1 MQVQETVIV
10 GVYLLVMIAMGVY
23 FARRA
28 HSSEDDY
35 WSAGRKINS
44 FVGGVAL
51 FAALASASS
60 LMGAVGGGV
69 ELGLP
74 FFMTYGFAATAILPF
89 TVFLISGQIR
99 RSGVR
104 TMPEFFK
111 VRYGRRTAAVAAL
124 IIVVAM
130 TFYMV
135 PQLTAS
141 GLIGQ
146 HILGI
151 DYGWAVLLL
160 GGGFTI
166 YAALGGMWAI
176 TYTDLIQGIIIVA
189 GLAIVSTAIW
199 LQHDGP
205 GNLLNDALA
214 VNPELGSVTQHWM
227 TYFGIF
233 LAFLWFGVIS
243 PSAVMRNFASKSAK
257 VARRSAFV
265 ASFFYATVFIL
276 GFFMVLAG
284 TSLGTIGELE
294 NTDMIFLQ
302 VIEFYLPPILAG
314 IMMAALIS
322 AIMSSAD
329 AMLLA
334 ISAGVSQDLYKGY
347 FKPNA
352 SEKTVVRIGFV
363 VMLVA
368 AAVGIW
374 IAWDP
379 PGLIAIMVGWVG
391 GALLSTFGFPMVL
404 GIWWKRAN
412 AAGALAGMLGGGI
425 TFIVLVSGEF
435 FALVAEPIIAAPIS
449 LVLTIVVSLV
459 TSPPSEETR
468 RMVDLWHNDQ
478 QDFEEV
484 LSDSK

>member
-1 MQVQETVIV
+1 MQVQESIII
-10 GVYLLVMIAMGVY
+10 GIYLLVMIFMGLY

-28 HSSEDDY
+28 QSSEDDY
-35 WSAGRKINS
+35 WSAGRRINS

-69 ELGLP
+69 QLGLP
-74 FFMTYGFAATAILPF
+74 FFMTYAFAATAILPF

-104 TMPEFFK
+104 TMPEYFK
-111 VRYGRRTAAVAAL
+111 VRYGRGVAGVAAV
-124 IIVVAM
+124 IVVVAM

-146 HILGI
+146 YILGI
-151 DYGWAVLLL
+151 DYGLAVLLF
-160 GGGFTI
+160 GAGFTL

-176 TYTDLIQGIIIVA
+176 TYTDLIQGLIITV
-189 GLAIVSTAIW
+189 GLAIAATVIW
-199 LQHDGP
+199 ISHGGP
-205 GNLLNDALA
+205 GNLLSDAMA
-214 VNPELGSVTQHWM
+214 VDPELGSVTQHWM

-265 ASFFYATVFIL
+265 ASFFYAGVFVF

-284 TSLGTIGELE
+284 AGLGIVGELE
-294 NTDMIFLQ
+294 NTDMIFLR
-302 VIEFYLPPILAG
+302 VLEFYLPPLVAG
-314 IMMAALIS
+314 ILMAALIS

-334 ISAGVSQDLYKGY
+334 ISAGVSQDLFKG
-347 FKPNA
+347 FIRPQA
-352 SEKTVVRIGFV
+352 SEKTVVRLGLV
-363 VMLVA
+363 VMFVA
-368 AAVGIW
+368 AGLGIW

-391 GALLSTFGFPMVL
+391 GALLSTFGFPVVL

-412 AAGALAGMLGGGI
+412 GPGALAGMLGGGI

-449 LVLTIVVSLV
+449 LVLTVGVSLL
-459 TSPPSEETR
+459 TSPPTVETR
-468 RMVDLWHNDQ
+468 AMVDLWHS
-478 QDFEEV
+478 EERDMEGV
-484 LSDSK
+484 

>member
-1 MQVQETVIV
+1 MQVQESIII
-10 GVYLLVMIAMGVY
+10 GIYLVVMILMGLY

-28 HSSEDDY
+28 QSSEDDY

-69 ELGLP
+69 QLGLP
-74 FFMTYGFAATAILPF
+74 FFMTYAFAATAILPF

-104 TMPEFFK
+104 TMPEYFK
-111 VRYGRRTAAVAAL
+111 IRYGRGVAGVAAL
-124 IIVVAM
+124 IVVVAM

-146 HILGI
+146 YILGI
-151 DYGWAVLLL
+151 DYGLAVLLF
-160 GGGFTI
+160 GGGFTL

-176 TYTDLIQGIIIVA
+176 TYTDLIQGLIITI
-189 GLAIVSTAIW
+189 GLAVAATAIW
-199 LQHDGP
+199 IYHSGP
-205 GNLLNDALA
+205 ANLLNDALA
-214 VNPELGSVTQHWM
+214 VDPDLGSVTQHWM

-243 PSAVMRNFASKSAK
+243 PSAVMRNFASKSAR

-265 ASFFYATVFIL
+265 ASFFYAGVFAF

-284 TSLGTIGELE
+284 ASLGTVGDLD

-302 VIEFYLPPILAG
+302 VVEFYLPPLLAG
-314 IMMAALIS
+314 VLMAALIS

-334 ISAGVSQDLYKGY
+334 ISAGVSQDLYKG
-347 FKPNA
+347 FVRPHA
-352 SEKTVVRIGFV
+352 SEKTVVRLGFV
-363 VMLVA
+363 VMFLA
-368 AAVGIW
+368 AALGIW

-391 GALLSTFGFPMVL
+391 GALLSTFGFPLVL

-412 AAGALAGMLGGGI
+412 GPGALAGMLGGGI

-449 LVLTIVVSLV
+449 LILTVVVSLL
-459 TSPPSEETR
+459 TAPPSAETQA
-468 RMVDLWHNDQ
+468 MVDLWHS
-478 QDFEEV
+478 EERDV
-484 LSDSK
+484 KGV

>member
-1 MQVQETVIV
+1 MQVQESIII
-10 GVYLLVMIAMGVY
+10 GIYLVVMILMGIY
-23 FARRA
+23 YARRA
-28 HSSEDDY
+28 QSSEDDY

-74 FFMTYGFAATAILPF
+74 FFMTYAFAATAILPF

-104 TMPEFFK
+104 TMPEYFK
-111 VRYGRRTAAVAAL
+111 VRYGRGVAGVAAL
-124 IIVVAM
+124 IVVVAM

-146 HILGI
+146 YILGI
-151 DYGWAVLLL
+151 DYGIAVLLF
-160 GGGFTI
+160 GGGFTL

-176 TYTDLIQGIIIVA
+176 TYTDLIQGLVITI
-189 GLAIVSTAIW
+189 GLAIAATAIW
-199 LQHDGP
+199 LYHSGP
-205 GNLLNDALA
+205 ANLLSDALA
-214 VNPELGSVTQHWM
+214 VDPEIGSVTQHWM

-265 ASFFYATVFIL
+265 ASIFYAAVFAF

-284 TSLGTIGELE
+284 AGLGTVGSLD

-302 VIEFYLPPILAG
+302 VIEFYLPPLLAG
-314 IMMAALIS
+314 VLMAALIS

-329 AMLLA
+329 AMLLS
-334 ISAGVSQDLYKGY
+334 ISAGVSQDLFKG
-347 FKPNA
+347 FIKPDA
-352 SEKTVVRIGFV
+352 KEKTVIRLGFV
-363 VMLVA
+363 VMFIA
-368 AAVGIW
+368 AGLGIW

-391 GALLSTFGFPMVL
+391 GALLSTFGFPLVL

-412 AAGALAGMLGGGI
+412 APGALAGMLGGGA
-425 TFIVLVSGEF
+425 TFIVLVSGDF
-435 FALVAEPIIAAPIS
+435 FALVAEPIVAAPIS
-449 LVLTIVVSLV
+449 LVLTVVVSLL
-459 TSPPSEETR
+459 TAPPSQETR
-468 RMVDLWHNDQ
+468 KMVDRWHSEDP
-478 QDFEEV
+478 E
-484 LSDSK
+484 LKGA

>member
-1 MQVQETVIV
+1 MQVQESIIIII
-10 GVYLLVMIAMGVY
+10 YLVVMIIMGLY

-28 HSSEDDY
+28 QSSEDDY
-35 WSAGRKINS
+35 WSAGRRINS
-44 FVGGVAL
+44 FIGGVAL
-51 FAALASASS
+51 FAAVASASS

-74 FFMTYGFAATAILPF
+74 FFMTYAFAATAILPF

-104 TMPEFFK
+104 TMPEFFR
-111 VRYGRRTAAVAAL
+111 VRYGRSVSGVAAL
-124 IIVVAM
+124 IVVVAM

-146 HILGI
+146 YVLGI
-151 DYGWAVLLL
+151 DYGLAVLLF
-160 GGGFTI
+160 GAGFTL

-176 TYTDLIQGIIIVA
+176 TYTDLIQGIIMTA
-189 GLAIVSTAIW
+189 GLAIVATAIW
-199 LQHDGP
+199 VSHAGP
-205 GNLLNDALA
+205 ANLLSDALA
-214 VNPELGSVTQHWM
+214 VDPELGSVTQHWM

-243 PSAVMRNFASKSAK
+243 PSAVMRNFAAKSAK

-265 ASFFYATVFIL
+265 ASLFYAGIFTF

-284 TSLGTIGELE
+284 AGLGIVGDLD

-302 VIEFYLPPILAG
+302 VLEFYLPPIVAG
-314 IMMAALIS
+314 ILMAALIS

-334 ISAGVSQDLYKGY
+334 ISAGVSQDLFKG
-347 FKPNA
+347 FIRPQA
-352 SEKTVVRIGFV
+352 REKTVVRLGIV
-363 VMLVA
+363 VMFIA
-368 AAVGIW
+368 AGVGMW

-391 GALLSTFGFPMVL
+391 GALLSTFGFPVVL

-412 AAGALAGMLGGGI
+412 APGALAGMVGGGI
-425 TFIVLVSGEF
+425 AFIVLVSGDF

-449 LVLTIVVSLV
+449 LVLTVGVSLL
-459 TSPPSEETR
+459 TSPPNEATR
-468 RMVDLWHNDQ
+468 AMVDLWHS
-478 QDFEEV
+478 EERDV
-484 LSDSK
+484 KSV

>member
-1 MQVQETVIV
+1 MQVQETIIISI
-10 GVYLLVMIAMGVY
+10 YLLIMILMGIY
-23 FARRA
+23 FSRRA
-28 HSSEDDY
+28 QRSEDDY

-69 ELGLP
+69 ELGIP
-74 FFMTYGFAATAILPF
+74 FFMTYAFAATAILPF

-104 TMPEFFK
+104 TMPEYFK
-111 VRYGRRTAAVAAL
+111 VRYGKGVAGVAAL
-124 IIVVAM
+124 IVVVAM

-141 GLIGQ
+141 GLLGQ
-146 HILGI
+146 YVLGI
-151 DYGWAVLLL
+151 DYGLAVLLL
-160 GGGFTI
+160 GGGFTL

-176 TYTDLIQGIIIVA
+176 TFTDLIQGLLIVI
-189 GLAIVSTAIW
+189 GLGVVAVAIW
-199 LQHDGP
+199 LHHGGP
-205 GNLLNDALA
+205 VQLLDEALA
-214 VNPELGSVTQHWM
+214 ADPDLGSVSQHWM
-227 TYFGIF
+227 TYFGVF
-233 LAFLWFGVIS
+233 LSFLWFGVIS

-257 VARRSAFV
+257 VARRSAFI
-265 ASFFYATVFIL
+265 ASIFYGLIFVL

-284 TSLGTIGELE
+284 AELGTIDGLD
-294 NTDMIFLQ
+294 NTDMIFVQ
-302 VIEFYLPPILAG
+302 VIENYLPPILAG
-314 IMMAALIS
+314 VILAALIS

-334 ISAGVSQDLYKGY
+334 ISAGVSQDLFKG
-347 FKPNA
+347 FIKPDA
-352 SEKTVVRIGFV
+352 QERTVVRLGFV
-363 VMLVA
+363 VMFLA

-379 PGLIAIMVGWVG
+379 PGLIAIMVSWVG
-391 GALLSTFGFPMVL
+391 GALLSTFGFPLVL

-412 AAGALAGMLGGGI
+412 AAGALAGMLGGGA

-435 FALVAEPIIAAPIS
+435 FALVAEPIIAAPVS
-449 LVLTIVVSLV
+449 LLLTVVVSLM
-459 TSPPSEETR
+459 TAPPSKETQH
-468 RMVDLWHNDQ
+468 MVDLWHSDQ
-478 QDFEEV
+478 P
-484 LSDSK
+484 DSERV

>member
-1 MQVQETVIV
+1 MQVQETIIIVI
-10 GVYLLVMIAMGVY
+10 YLVVMTAMGIY
-23 FARRA
+23 FSRRA
-28 HSSEDDY
+28 QSSSTDY

-44 FVGGVAL
+44 FVGGIAL

-69 ELGLP
+69 ALGLP
-74 FFMTYGFAATAILPF
+74 FFMTYAFAATAILPF

-111 VRYGRRTAAVAAL
+111 VRYGRAVAGVSAV
-124 IIVVAM
+124 IVVVAM

-146 HILGI
+146 YVLGI
-151 DYGWAVLLL
+151 DYVWAVVLF
-160 GGGFTI
+160 GGGFTL

-176 TYTDLIQGIIIVA
+176 TYTDLIQGLVITI
-189 GLAIVSTAIW
+189 GLGIAAVAIW
-199 LQHDGP
+199 VHHSGP
-205 GNLLNDALA
+205 VQLLDDALA
-214 VNPELGSVTQHWM
+214 VDADVGSVTQHWM

-233 LAFLWFGVIS
+233 LAFLWFGIIS
-243 PSAVMRNFASKSAK
+243 PSAVMRNFASKSAQ

-265 ASFFYATVFIL
+265 AAIFYALVFL
-276 GFFMVLAG
+276 FGFFMVLAG
-284 TSLGTIGELE
+284 AGLGTIGELD
-294 NTDMIFLQ
+294 NTDMVFLQ
-302 VIEFYLPPILAG
+302 VIEAYLPPLLAG
-314 IMMAALIS
+314 ILMAALIS

-334 ISAGVSQDLYKGY
+334 ISAGVSQDLFKGF
-347 FKPNA
+347 FKPA
-352 SEKTVVRIGFV
+352 AKEKTVVRLGLV
-363 VMLVA
+363 VMFVA
-368 AAVGIW
+368 MAVGIL

-391 GALLSTFGFPMVL
+391 GALLSTFGFPVVL

-412 AAGALAGMLGGGI
+412 SAGALAGMLGGGV
-425 TFIVLVSGEF
+425 TFVVLVSGEF
-435 FALVAEPIIAAPIS
+435 FALVAEPIIAAPVS
-449 LVLTIVVSLV
+449 LILMVVVSLL
-459 TSPPSEETR
+459 TSPPTEETR
-468 RMVDLWHNDQ
+468 QVVDRWHAEVRDL
-478 QDFEEV
+478 EEV
-484 LSDSK
+484 

>member
-1 MQVQETVIV
+1 MQVQETIIV
-10 GVYLLVMIAMGVY
+10 GLYLAVMIAMGLY

-28 HSSEDDY
+28 QSSEDDY

-74 FFMTYGFAATAILPF
+74 FFMTYAFAATAILPF

-104 TMPEFFK
+104 TMPEYFK
-111 VRYGRRTAAVAAL
+111 VRYGRRTAGVAAL
-124 IIVVAM
+124 IVVVAM

-146 HILGI
+146 YILGI
-151 DYGWAVLLL
+151 DYGWAVLLF
-160 GGGFTI
+160 GGGFTL

-176 TYTDLIQGIIIVA
+176 TYTDLIQGLLIVA
-189 GLAIVSTAIW
+189 GLAVVATTIW
-199 LQHDGP
+199 LQHSGP

-214 VNPELGSVTQHWM
+214 VDPEIGTVTQHWM
-227 TYFGIF
+227 TYFGLF
-233 LAFLWFGVIS
+233 LSFLWFGVIS

-257 VARRSAFV
+257 VARRSALV
-265 ASFFYATVFIL
+265 ASFFYATVFIF
-276 GFFMVLAG
+276 GFFMVLSGAG
-284 TSLGTIGELE
+284 LGTIGELD

-314 IMMAALIS
+314 ILMAALIS

-334 ISAGVSQDLYKGY
+334 ISAGVSQDLFKGF

-352 SEKTVVRIGFV
+352 SEKTVVRLGFI
-363 VMLVA
+363 VMLIA

-391 GALLSTFGFPMVL
+391 GALLSTFGFPLVL

-412 AAGALAGMLGGGI
+412 APGALAGMLGGGV

-449 LVLTIVVSLV
+449 LILTIVVSLLTV
-459 TSPPSEETR
+459 PPTAETQ
-468 RMVDLWHNDQ
+468 RMVDRWHSEQ
-478 QDFEEV
+478 PEV
-484 LSDSK
+484 KEA

>member
-1 MQVQETVIV
+1 MQVQESIIIV
-10 GVYLLVMIAMGVY
+10 VYLVLMIIMGLY

-28 HSSEDDY
+28 QSSEDDY
-35 WSAGRKINS
+35 WSAGRRINS

-51 FAALASASS
+51 FAAIASASS

-74 FFMTYGFAATAILPF
+74 FFMTYAFAATAILPF

-99 RSGVR
+99 RAGVR
-104 TMPEFFK
+104 TMPEYFK
-111 VRYGRRTAAVAAL
+111 VRYGRSVAGVAAL
-124 IIVVAM
+124 IVVVAM

-146 HILGI
+146 YVLGI
-151 DYGWAVLLL
+151 DYGLAVLLF
-160 GGGFTI
+160 GAGFTL

-176 TYTDLIQGIIIVA
+176 TYTDLIQGIIMLG
-189 GLAIVSTAIW
+189 GLAIVATAIW
-199 LQHDGP
+199 VHHAGP
-205 GNLLNDALA
+205 ANLLSDALA
-214 VNPELGSVTQHWM
+214 VDPELGSVTQHWM

-243 PSAVMRNFASKSAK
+243 PSAVMRNFAAKSAK
-257 VARRSAFV
+257 VARRSAFI
-265 ASFFYATVFIL
+265 ASIFYAAIFTC

-284 TSLGTIGELE
+284 AGLGIAGELD

-302 VIEFYLPPILAG
+302 VLEFYLPPIVAG
-314 IMMAALIS
+314 ILMAALIS

-334 ISAGVSQDLYKGY
+334 ISAGVSQDLFKG
-347 FKPNA
+347 FIRPQA
-352 SEKTVVRIGFV
+352 REKTVVRLGIV
-363 VMLVA
+363 VMFIA
-368 AAVGIW
+368 AGVGMW

-391 GALLSTFGFPMVL
+391 GALLSTFGFPVVL

-412 AAGALAGMLGGGI
+412 APGALAGMLGGGI
-425 TFIVLVSGEF
+425 AFIVLVSGDF

-449 LVLTIVVSLV
+449 LVLTVVVSLL
-459 TSPPSEETR
+459 TSPPTAETR
-468 RMVDLWHNDQ
+468 AMVDLWHS
-478 QDFEEV
+478 EERDAESV
-484 LSDSK
+484 